1 MARAQDDFSSL
12 RFGRRDSERLIVA
25 LLCSLVVHL
34 VVLSVYYSGHK
45 LGWWHPW
52 HPPAW
57 LHLEARKPSL
67 PPPLAQVSEP
77 TVFVDVSHA
86 DADAPVNPKY
96 YSNKNSRAA
105 NPDVA
110 MGNVPKINGRQTD
123 VPKTEDISKPA
134 HKSSQAPPEKSQEAP
149 QADS

>member
-12 RFGRRDSERLIVA
+12 RFGRRDSERLIVW

-45 LGWWHPW
+45 RGWWHPW

-123 VPKTEDISKPA
+123 VPKTEDISRSEERRVDLGGRRIIK
-134 HKSSQAPPEKSQEAP
+134 
-149 QADS
+149 